1 MPRKVDVNKKAVL
14 LRDEEAALLVRKRA
28 VKEGRSA
35 SNAAAQ
41 TIIEHLKKRSHN
53 ES

>member
-1 MPRKVDVNKKAVL
+1 MARKVEVNKKAVL
-14 LRDEEAALLVRKRA
+14 LRDEEAALLVRRRA

-41 TIIEHLKKRSHN
+41 TIIEHLGERTRN
-53 ES
+53 EN